1 MTMNSESTAIAVPDH
16 RAELAT
22 IPAFTEDR
30 IQLLKRTMADGKM
43 TDDELALFIEVA
55 KRTGLDPFRKQI
67 YAFLR
72 GDKLTIQTGID
83 GFRAIAERSGKYEG
97 QLGPFWCGE
106 DGKWVDVWLTSKPPV
121 AAKVG
126 ILRKGFREPI
136 WGVARFGAYAQK
148 NLWLTM
154 GEVMIAKVAEALGIR
169 KAFPEDASQVYI
181 EEEME
186 QADSPTNG
194 DAMRSAVIDRAERQ
208 ANGADQPKPTDHAAA
223 VASADT
229 LEKLQLAIDAI
240 KADLKAGR
248 ISAVVA
254 NTLAGATRA
263 RREKLEAKPEPAK
276 SEPQDGKA
284 AGEPSPGPD
293 GDDPDNG
300 P

>member
-1 MTMNSESTAIAVPDH
+1 MNAEPTAIAVSDH

-97 QLGPFWCGE
+97 QLGPFWCGD
-106 DGKWVDVWLTSKPPV
+106 DGKWVDVWLTAKPPV

-181 EEEME
+181 EEEMG

-194 DAMRSAVIDRAERQ
+194 DATRSAVIDRAERQ
-208 ANGADQPKPTDHAAA
+208 VANGAKPVDHAAA
-223 VASADT
+223 IASADT
-229 LEKLQLAIDAI
+229 VEKLQLAIDAI

-248 ISAVVA
+248 ISTVVA

-263 RREKLEAKPEPAK
+263 RREKIEGASAPKPEGA
-276 SEPQDGKA
+276 QQGA
-284 AGEPSPGPD
+284 AGTGEPAV
-293 GDDPDNG
+293 DDPDVG